1 MVDQS
6 RRRAEAKQE
15 TREALIAAALAEFA
29 EHGLDAPSLDAI
41 CARAGYTRGA
51 FYVHFRDRADLL
63 VAVVEH
69 AMTVF
74 MDAVI
79 ATGGAGHDLERT
91 IDRFASAVV
100 GSIAG
105 APSATVANA
114 PSGTIRDAPGGVIA
128 GVPSGNRPKLPLPA
142 GVSFARVLEGVTRDP
157 RLKSGFTML
166 LVGAAAR
173 LEAVTRDGQA
183 AAAIRGD
190 VDAAGIGNLLVL
202 VALGIMVALDVGLP
216 LEPVALRD
224 TVLRLLARG
233 VANDAD

>member
-1 MVDQS
+1 MTQRT
-6 RRRAEAKQE
+6 RRRAESKQE

-91 IDRFASAVV
+91 IDRFAGAVAANLGSGDASA
-100 GSIAG
+100 
-105 APSATVANA
+105 
-114 PSGTIRDAPGGVIA
+114 
-128 GVPSGNRPKLPLPA
+128 RPALPLPS
-142 GVSFARVLEGVTRDP
+142 GVSFARVLEGVMREP
-157 RLKSGFTML
+157 RLKNGLTML
-166 LVGAAAR
+166 LAGAADRLAAIASEGQSAGAIRADVGAQPIAH
-173 LEAVTRDGQA
+173 V
-183 AAAIRGD
+183 
-190 VDAAGIGNLLVL
+190 LVL
-202 VALGIMVALDVGLP
+202 VALGVMVALDVGLP
-216 LEPVALRD
+216 LAPSELRD
-224 TVLRLLARG
+224 AVVRLLATRPPT
-233 VANDAD
+233 A

>member
-1 MVDQS
+1 MADQT
-6 RRRAEAKQE
+6 RRRSEAKQE

-79 ATGGAGHDLERT
+79 ATGGEGHDLERT
-91 IDRFASAVV
+91 IDRFAAAV
-100 GSIAG
+100 A
-105 APSATVANA
+105 
-114 PSGTIRDAPGGVIA
+114 GTIGGGATPAIA
-128 GVPSGNRPKLPLPA
+128 RRCRSRP

-157 RLKSGFTML
+157 RLKTGFTTL
-166 LVGAAAR
+166 LAGATAR
-173 LEAVTRDGQA
+173 LAAVTSEGQA
-183 AAAIRGD
+183 AG
-190 VDAAGIGNLLVL
+190 
-202 VALGIMVALDVGLP
+202 
-216 LEPVALRD
+216 
-224 TVLRLLARG
+224 
-233 VANDAD
+233 